1 MRLVI
6 LTTLSLMVIIAPL
19 NSNHFMVRVMATV
32 LNDTVVIT
40 LSIKAIKKI

>member
-1 MRLVI
+1 
-6 LTTLSLMVIIAPL
+6 MVIIAPL

-40 LSIKAIKKI
+40 LAIKAIKNIINKISLIFFK